1 MHRIA
6 LDAMGGDGAP
16 LVIIEGALSAVE
28 EWPDRFDMSLVGVPE
43 RILAELPSDIPGGIE
58 IVPAS
63 EVVEGHEAP
72 VRAIRRKPD
81 SSIVVGLGLLRSGQA
96 DAFIS
101 AGSTGAVMAAS
112 RFLLGLLPGVERPTL
127 GTMFPTPVSPVL
139 VVDAGANIDTRPFQL
154 LQFAHLGSVYVRAL
168 LGLENPR
175 VGLLNVGEESSKGD
189 ARAVATHRLLEDDE
203 DLHFVGNVEGHR
215 IVEGACDVLVCDG
228 FVGNVVLKL
237 YESMAGFMA
246 RVVERELDAN
256 SSAEALRQVYRSV
269 DYAEYGGAP
278 LLGVNGVS
286 VICHGA
292 SSARAIMNAIGV
304 AGSCLDSGMV
314 EDLASELGPTS
325 RTARVWRR
333 IRRR

>member
-16 LVIIEGALSAVE
+16 RVMVEGALSAVQ
-28 EWPDRFDMSLVGVPE
+28 EWPDRFVVSLVGRPDS
-43 RILAELPSDIPGGIE
+43 IHSELPPEIPDGLE

-63 EVVEGHEAP
+63 EVVEGHESP

-81 SSIVVGLGLLRSGQA
+81 SSIVVGLGLLPGGSA

-112 RFLLGLLPGVERPTL
+112 RLILGMLPGVQRPTV
-127 GTMFPTPVSPVL
+127 GTMFPTAGSPVL
-139 VVDAGANIDTRPFQL
+139 VVDSGANIDTRPAQL
-154 LQFAHLGSVYVRAL
+154 LQFAHLGSVYVRDL
-168 LGLENPR
+168 LGLEAPR
-175 VGLLNVGEESSKGD
+175 VGLLNVGEESSKGGY
-189 ARAVATHRLLEDDE
+189 RAVATHRLLQDDE
-203 DLHFVGNVEGHR
+203 DLNFVGNIEGHR

-228 FVGNVVLKL
+228 FVGNVLLKF
-237 YESMAGFMA
+237 YESIAGFL
-246 RVVERELDAN
+246 VGVLERELDP
-256 SSAEALRQVYRSV
+256 EACGEGLREVSRSV

-286 VICHGA
+286 VLCHGA
-292 SSARAIMNAIGV
+292 SSARAIKNAIGV
-304 AGSCLDSGMV
+304 AATCLESGMV
-314 EDLASELGPTS
+314 EDLAAELEPTS
-325 RTARVWRR
+325 RRARVWRR